1 VLANRSIWSIFF
13 WIRQDLHAVPVG
25 KKKKSKFCY
34 SFRASSF
41 LLRETTSSQ
50 TLLVKK
56 VMHVKVTLLA
66 GTGQDVGLSFTHAAC
81 VSSRCFGV

>member
-1 VLANRSIWSIFF
+1 MLANRYIWSIIFGF
-13 WIRQDLHAVPVG
+13 DKICMQSLLG
-25 KKKKSKFCY
+25 KKKSKFCY

-56 VMHVKVTLLA
+56 VMHVKVTLAA
-66 GTGQDVGLSFTHAAC
+66 GTGCWIKLHACMC